1 MPIADAGETF
11 HAGQAP
17 IRRQTATAARYA
29 AASAADGDRERPPG
43 TTQRGRRRMLAP
55 NCRWLPRL
63 SPRGRMERG
72 EAAVDAAEY
81 ACAENVRVCP
91 ARRPYAMKRDRRE
104 RPTLLVARDP
114 AELGRRLLPVSGS
127 ESRRRRRRQPARQI
141 AGKACR
147 PLHLP
152 WRRPRLRPPPAAV
165 MRRHL
170 RVFGFWAIMDRSF
183 YPR

>member
-29 AASAADGDRERPPG
+29 AASAADGDRERPPRDDAARPPSHACA
-43 TTQRGRRRMLAP
+43 QLPMAP
-55 NCRWLPRL
+55 APFSAWT
-63 SPRGRMERG
+63 MERG

-127 ESRRRRRRQPARQI
+127 ESRRRRQPARQI

-152 WRRPRLRPPPAAV
+152 WCRPRLRPPQRQSCA
-165 MRRHL
+165 
-170 RVFGFWAIMDRSF
+170 GI
-183 YPR
+183 